1 MVLLL
6 LLGIYLTFGLLV
18 ITVILSVVLA
28 YKLGGDFVYT
38 EHFGRKKR
46 FFERIKDGFLMF

>member
-1 MVLLL
+1 MTMLLL
-6 LLGIYLTFGLLV
+6 RLIYLTLGLLV
-18 ITVILSVVLA
+18 FTAILSVVLA
-28 YKLGGDFVYT
+28 YKIGGDFVYT